1 MLRFNT
7 DSRPELNS
15 AEAFQYILCCG
26 STRAERLACFGWGKI
41 SIHLMLRFNQVS
53 SLLTYWKERFQYILC
68 CGSTWAGWGCKGKRV
83 EFQYILCCGSTFY
96 KFFSE
101 IGFRRISI
109 HLMLRFNKF
118 GIIMLLL
125 FRGISIHL
133 MLRFNE
139 VAWRECVAINTI
151 SIHLMLRFNQLSK
164 PPPKY
169 KKQISIHLMLRF
181 NGLVNFILDK
191 YIEFQYILCCGSTVI
206 FLILISK
213 KSYFNTSYVAVQ
225 LL

>member
-1 MLRFNT
+1 
-7 DSRPELNS
+7 
-15 AEAFQYILCCG
+15 
-26 STRAERLACFGWGKI
+26 
-41 SIHLMLRFNQVS
+41 
-53 SLLTYWKERFQYILC
+53 
-68 CGSTWAGWGCKGKRV
+68 
-83 EFQYILCCGSTFY
+83 
-96 KFFSE
+96 
-101 IGFRRISI
+101 
-109 HLMLRFNKF
+109 MLRFNKF

-191 YIEFQYILCCGSTVI
+191 YIEFQYILCCGSTPWKNIDGKYIDIFQYILCCGSTLCGRKSVVQGKSVDLGCRRVI
-206 FLILISK
+206 NK
-213 KSYFNTSYVAVQ
+213 KVRINI
-225 LL
+225 